1 MPQLSAGLFGLPGEC
16 RGGYG
21 LRPEWLHGAA
31 GRTNCGAFARNQARS
46 DSCFL
51 TRTTLLGLCEAPAC
65 RTCPRVMHSAASKAP
80 ARAAHVVR
88 ALRYR
93 RIALYRPAGPAEVQQ
108 YLAKLQAALSESAPR
123 LQAVFEKP
131 GAQELLADV
140 QWGLLQR
147 FAARSIK
154 FAAGLGEGL
163 GGGSGS
169 GAAAA
174 KPAGRLQT
182 LQPQSSA

>member
-1 MPQLSAGLFGLPGEC
+1 M
-16 RGGYG
+16 
-21 LRPEWLHGAA
+21 
-31 GRTNCGAFARNQARS
+31 
-46 DSCFL
+46 
-51 TRTTLLGLCEAPAC
+51 
-65 RTCPRVMHSAASKAP
+65 
-80 ARAAHVVR
+80 
-88 ALRYR
+88 
-93 RIALYRPAGPAEVQQ
+93 QQ

-163 GGGSGS
+163 GSGGSGGSS
-169 GAAAA
+169 GSLGGGGSGGAKAAGGL
-174 KPAGRLQT
+174 PVF
-182 LQPQSSA
+182 QPQGPA